1 MAKDLG
7 ICALI
12 DTYGAVLTEKQRAVL
27 QMYYFEDL
35 SLSEIAELEGIS
47 RQGVRDAIKR
57 AEAQLLEME
66 DRLGLAR
73 RFRGMQAGLADISAA
88 AAEIS
93 DFNQHQGASVE
104 IEMRVSKI
112 RMLAAQLAADE

>member
-47 RQGVRDAIKR
+47 RQGVKSGVR
-57 AEAQLLEME
+57 
-66 DRLGLAR
+66 
-73 RFRGMQAGLADISAA
+73 
-88 AAEIS
+88 
-93 DFNQHQGASVE
+93 SVAFH
-104 IEMRVSKI
+104 ICKNSRVKLRTALPLTMMAVSF
-112 RMLAAQLAADE
+112 QWP